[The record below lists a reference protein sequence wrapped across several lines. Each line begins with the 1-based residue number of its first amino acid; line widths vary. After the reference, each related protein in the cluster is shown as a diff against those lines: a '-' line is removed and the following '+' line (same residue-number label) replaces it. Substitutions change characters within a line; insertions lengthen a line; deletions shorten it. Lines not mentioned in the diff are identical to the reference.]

1 MEFSWITDGIRIT
14 CPRLIGMNRLKL
26 ILFALLLAGC
36 STTTK
41 YEAKA
46 PGGEARPAKY
56 PIYIY
61 TENVKVPRAFE
72 IIGTM
77 RVSDTPFTVMGGS
90 LEKVLNKLRDNART
104 KGADA
109 LQIKAIRKPDFLS
122 PNYGAEA
129 HFLRFTDQWESL
141 ALTKEGLEAYFQ
153 TNRAALDPI
162 EGLWSGSDTAQ
173 SRVVILKNNSKPGRD
188 LVALI
193 VGTKNP
199 SWQTGDKKMDL
210 ARGERP
216 GVYRGNYYQDDYQA
230 KQVAFTLRGSAT
242 NRIVL
247 QLSEDGEFTVFNRAM
262 PVSRE

>member
-1 MEFSWITDGIRIT
+1 
-14 CPRLIGMNRLKL
+14 MNHLKL
-26 ILFALLLAGC
+26 ILLALLLAGC
-36 STTTK
+36 STITK
-41 YEAKA
+41 YESRLPA
-46 PGGEARPAKY
+46 GPAKPADY
-56 PIYIY
+56 PVYIY
-61 TENVKVPRAFE
+61 TEEITVPRAFE
-72 IIGTM
+72 VIGTM
-77 RVSDTPFTVMGGS
+77 RVSDTPFTVTGGS

-141 ALTKEGLEAYFQ
+141 ALTKERLEAYFR
-153 TNRAALDPI
+153 TNQAALDPI
-162 EGLWSGSDTAQ
+162 EGLWSGSDTTQ
-173 SRVVILKNNSKPGRD
+173 SRVVIIKNDSRRGRD

-199 SWQTGDKKMDL
+199 AWQTGDKKMDL

-216 GVYRGNYYQDDYQA
+216 GVYRGTYYQDDYRA
-230 KQVAFTLRGSAT
+230 KRVAFTLRGSAT
-242 NRIVL
+242 NQIVL